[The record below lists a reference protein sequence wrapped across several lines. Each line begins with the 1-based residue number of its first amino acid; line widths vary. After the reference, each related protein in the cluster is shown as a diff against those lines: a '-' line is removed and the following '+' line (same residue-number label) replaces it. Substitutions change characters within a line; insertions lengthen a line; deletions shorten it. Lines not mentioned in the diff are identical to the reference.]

1 MPADAYAGHV
11 GNNTPAIR
19 NNPDNRAPADRAD
32 FDPTD
37 AAWADQPGA
46 AARAAGWPRAFTA
59 VVRRTRTRR

>member
-32 FDPTD
+32 YNPADV
-37 AAWADQPGA
+37 AWADQPGA
-46 AARAAGWPRAFTA
+46 AARAAGWPRAIGPVA
-59 VVRRTRTRR
+59 KVTRTRR